1 MLTGNKK
8 MSSSASIS
16 QWLRRIP
23 WLLIPV
29 MVLSLA
35 IAHAQQLTGTISG
48 IAADQSGARIAGAV
62 VLITNDA
69 TGDRR
74 DTKAD
79 SDGFFSVTAL
89 MPGTYTVTVSAKSF
103 ASWRETGILI
113 NQGDSR
119 SIPNIHLKVSSDVTA
134 ITVVSGA
141 DAEVPTD
148 NAEVSAT
155 LNNELVDSATLT
167 GRNAAELMKMMPGV
181 AFNNGG
187 GAGSAYNSQTT
198 GTNNGPAGA
207 FSANG
212 TQPNGSTAVIL
223 DGANLIDPGNAGTQV
238 ANINQDMTDSVKFS
252 SASADAE
259 YAKGPAVLQAFSKSG
274 TQKFHGE
281 AYLYA
286 RNTSVGYANDAFNKA
301 EGNPIYPQ
309 HFYYVGGNVGGPI
322 FFKNFNK
329 NRDKLFFWG
338 GYEKMYQTPYS
349 APDVMNVPTAAQMS
363 GDFSNAGVDS
373 HVVSTYGDAYNL
385 PCNTNDWWQ
394 GCFPANAPWGGYQAS
409 NTTALPPNLK
419 KYFDPNGVI
428 LSEQTVPGSTN
439 SPAMA
444 SQKYMTPSA
453 QNGWNNFSYAP
464 SLPVNRWE
472 ATGKVTYALND
483 NNKIWGSYAY
493 QSEADEH
500 PIAAWWAPEWSVPYA
515 SQPSGKETAKVYLVN
530 FTHVFSATTTNEFV
544 FAYSNFENVFS
555 GGNMKNVS
563 RSALGF
569 TASSLFQTSNL
580 SDVLPVSAGGWQDGT
595 PFVGYEQGDFTSGI
609 YGANSFGKTAK
620 SPSITDNFT
629 KIIKTHSLKGGF
641 FWDGQ
646 ENIQAN
652 YAQGSGPNGAFNMN
666 RWGGTSTYNTILDRL
681 MGRIGDYTESNLAKS
696 LVPDIKQHE
705 WSIWGQD
712 SWKATPKLTIN
723 LGLRADHEG
732 QWYDKLGGTQV
743 WDPASYNNTS
753 SAPANTGLLWH
764 ALDSKIPVSGF
775 ASKLFFYNPRLGAAW
790 DVFGT
795 GKTVVR
801 GGASAF
807 RYQISVNDAGGAMSG
822 PLGSFNYDLGAA
834 TGMSGFYG
842 YNVQGGT
849 VCNSISYTGT
859 DYNSTTGPG
868 TCASTKTYTLP
879 VGLNQIGTSPI
890 VDKQGDNKVP
900 YAWTWSYGVA
910 QSLPGHT
917 VAEVSYVGSASRNQL
932 ENGSNGHIQDA
943 NPVAYGA
950 FFQPDPQ
957 NFLYE
962 NPAPITPAAVG
973 AANDAYNAINPAQY
987 QPLKNYGHMYLQT
1000 HGGYANYNS
1009 LQVSAQK
1016 QSGNLF
1022 LFTNFT
1028 FGKVLG
1034 TRDGSTSNGN
1044 GNGTVVNPYSLDANY
1059 GPLAYDHTK
1068 IFNVS
1073 FSYKLP
1079 KPIHNNW
1086 VLGEAVNG
1094 WQISGYT
1101 TYQDGSP
1108 YNAGT
1113 PAMNMNY
1120 EQTTVNGATTN
1131 TAITMPLPVTAMAV
1145 DKSTGAD
1152 VVAGNTTDGISTST
1166 WFGSNQYENGI
1177 QPLVTCDPR
1186 KGRASGAYFNPKC
1199 FAAPLPPTATSF
1211 GQEGPAVWPYIRN
1224 PHYWGS
1230 DLAVFKA
1237 FKVTE
1242 AQRIEL
1248 RISATNWLNHPNG
1261 QFGLAGNSDN
1271 QLLFNGLS
1279 TASALTT
1286 NSNDSTTGKPLN
1298 KVGYRWMQ
1306 FAAKYYF

>member
-1 MLTGNKK
+1 MQASNKK
-8 MSSSASIS
+8 VSSSVSIS
-16 QWLRRIP
+16 QWFRQIP

-29 MVLSLA
+29 MVLFCA
-35 IAHAQQLTGTISG
+35 IANAQQLTGTISG
-48 IAADQSGARIAGAV
+48 IAMDQTGARIPGAS
-62 VLITNDA
+62 VLVTNDA
-69 TGDRR
+69 TADKR
-74 DTKAD
+74 DSKTD

-89 MPGTYTVTVSAKSF
+89 IPGTYTVTLSAKGF
-103 ASWRETGILI
+103 TSWKETGILI
-113 NQGDSR
+113 NQGDTR
-119 SIPNIHLKVSSDVTA
+119 TLANIHLKVFSEGTA
-134 ITVVSGA
+134 ITVVSGL
-141 DAEVPTD
+141 DAEVPVD

-187 GAGSAYNSQTT
+187 SGSGYSNQVT
-198 GTNNGPAGA
+198 GTNNGPAGS

-212 TQPNGSTAVIL
+212 TQPAGSTAVIL
-223 DGANLIDPGNAGTQV
+223 DGANLLDPGNAGQQV
-238 ANINQDMTDSVKFS
+238 ANINQDMTDSVKFAA
-252 SASADAE
+252 ASYGAE

-281 AYLYA
+281 AYIYA
-286 RNTSVGYANDAFNKA
+286 RNTSVGYANDWFNKA

-309 HFYYVGGNVGGPI
+309 HFYYIGGNVGGPV

-329 NRDKLFFWG
+329 NHDKLFFWG

-349 APDVMNVPTAAQMS
+349 APSVMNVQTPDQLN
-363 GDFSNAGVDS
+363 GDFNNAGIDS
-373 HVVSTYGDAYNL
+373 HVIQAYGDAYNL
-385 PCNTNDWWQ
+385 PCNTNDYWQ
-394 GCFPANAPWGGYQAS
+394 GCFSNLSPWGGYGS
-409 NTTALPPNLK
+409 GTVPNLK
-419 KYFDPNGVI
+419 PYFDPSGVI
-428 LSEQTVPGSTN
+428 LSELTVPGSSN
-439 SPAMA
+439 NPAMA
-444 SQKYMTPSA
+444 SQKYVTPTK

-493 QSEADEH
+493 QTETDEH
-500 PIAAWWAPEWSVPYA
+500 PVTAWWAPEWTVPYA
-515 SQPSGKETAKVYLVN
+515 SQPSAKETANVYLLN

-544 FAYSNFENVFS
+544 FTYSKFENDYS
-555 GGNMKNVS
+555 GGNMKAVS
-563 RSALGF
+563 RTALGF
-569 TASSLFQTSNL
+569 PVGSIFSSNGG
-580 SDVLPVSAGGWQDGT
+580 SDVLPTVSGGWNDGT
-595 PFVGYEQGDFTSGI
+595 PIFGYYQGDFSNGI
-609 YGANSFGKTAK
+609 YGKNSFGKTAK

-629 KIIKTHSLKGGF
+629 KLVKSHSFKGGF
-641 FWDGQ
+641 YWDEE
-646 ENIQAN
+646 ENIQATVP
-652 YAQGSGPNGAFNMN
+652 QGSGPMGNFSEN
-666 RWGGTSTYNTILDRL
+666 RYGGTSTYNTILDRL
-681 MGRIGDYTESNLAKS
+681 MGRNGDYAETNIDI
-696 LVPDIKQHE
+696 VPDIAQHQ

-732 QWYDKLGGTQV
+732 QWWDKIGGAQV

-764 ALDSKIPVSGF
+764 AIDSKIPVSGF
-775 ASKLFFYNPRLGAAW
+775 KSKLFFYNPRLGAAW

-801 GGASAF
+801 GGAAAF
-807 RYQISVNDAGGAMSG
+807 RYQISVNDANGFMTG
-822 PLGSFNYDLGAA
+822 PLGQFNYDIGSA
-834 TGMSGFYG
+834 TGMNGFYG
-842 YNVQGGT
+842 YDVQGGT
-849 VCNSISYTGT
+849 LCTAGISYATT
-859 DYNSTTGPG
+859 TTTGPG
-868 TCASTKTYTLP
+868 TCTGTKTYAIP
-879 VGLNQIGTSPI
+879 SGLNQNGTSPG
-890 VDKQGDNKVP
+890 VAQQGDSRVP
-900 YAWTWSYGVA
+900 YAWTWSFGVA
-910 QSLPGHT
+910 QALPSHT
-917 VAEVSYVGSASRNQL
+917 VAEISYVGSASRDQF
-932 ENGSNGHIQDA
+932 ENGGNGHIQDA

-950 FFQPDPQ
+950 FFQPDPK
-957 NFLYE
+957 NFQYE
-962 NPAPITPAAVG
+962 NPGPITPSTAASGVSYKPI
-973 AANDAYNAINPAQY
+973 ATSQY
-987 QPLKNYGHMYLQT
+987 QPLNNYGHIYLQT
-1000 HGGYANYNS
+1000 HGGYANYHS

-1016 QSGNLF
+1016 QSGNLY

-1034 TRDGSTSNGN
+1034 TRDGNTSNNN
-1044 GNGTVVNPYSLDANY
+1044 GNGTVVDPFNLDANY

-1079 KPIHNNW
+1079 SPIHNNW
-1086 VLGEAVNG
+1086 ILGEAVNG
-1094 WQISGYT
+1094 WQLSGYT

-1120 EQTTVNGATTN
+1120 EQYTVNGSTVNPQTT
-1131 TAITMPLPVTAMAV
+1131 IYMPIPTTSMAV
-1145 DKSTGAD
+1145 DSNGNA
-1152 VVAGNTTDGISTST
+1152 VVAGNTTNSINTST

-1186 KGRASGAYFNPKC
+1186 KGRISGAYFNPKC

-1211 GQEGPAVWPYIRN
+1211 GQEGPIVWPYVRN
-1224 PHYWGS
+1224 PHYVGS
-1230 DLAVFKA
+1230 DMAVFKA

-1242 AQRIEL
+1242 SQRAEI

-1261 QFGLAGNSDN
+1261 QFGLAGNTDN
-1271 QLLFNGLS
+1271 QLIFNGVS
-1279 TASALTT
+1279 TASSLTV